1 MKIQQVIFSYFNI
14 NNTFI
19 STFNK
24 IYLNAFCSS
33 INNN

>member
-1 MKIQQVIFSYFNI
+1 MKIQQVIFSHFNI

-19 STFNK
+19 SIFNK
-24 IYLNAFCSS
+24 TYLNAFYSS